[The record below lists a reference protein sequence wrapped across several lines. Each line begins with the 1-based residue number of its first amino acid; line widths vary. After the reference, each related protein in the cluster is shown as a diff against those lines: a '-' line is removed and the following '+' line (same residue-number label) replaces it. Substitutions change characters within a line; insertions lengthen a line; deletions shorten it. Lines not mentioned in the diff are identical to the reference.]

1 MIAGRSPVRSSRT
14 HRIAVTLMAATVLLG
29 CSGPDPASAPTSGVV
44 PAEHDPAG
52 VVAIGHSGLTGES
65 SDPQRPGED
74 ALENSWATGTNP
86 EVKSIYRRLSAVR
99 PETAGHVS
107 NRAMG
112 GAVAQDLPDQARAAL
127 ADVPAPALVIVQ
139 TIDNDIMCDGGDAA
153 HVPEFGEAVAETLTI
168 INDASPG
175 TKILIVGQPGRPT
188 VTGAE
193 AEAKRDPQLK
203 AEATGTGPCDFF
215 DPSGKINASHVAELR
230 RIIEGYEA
238 EQARVCA
245 AAQNCSTDDG
255 IAAAFVEGPDDRIL
269 GHWNVTGHAE
279 VAALFW
285 PAVAPL
291 FPV

>member
-1 MIAGRSPVRSSRT
+1 MITHQAPVRSSRVSRT
-14 HRIAVTLMAATVLLG
+14 AVTLLAATVLLG
-29 CSGPDPASAPTSGVV
+29 CGGQNPSAPASSAP
-44 PAEHDPAG
+44 PKQNPAG

-86 EVKSIYRRLSAVR
+86 DVKSIYLRLSAVR
-99 PETAGHVS
+99 PETQGHVS

-112 GAVAQDLPDQARAAL
+112 GAVAQDLPEQARAAL
-127 ADVPAPALVIVQ
+127 ADVPTPALVIVQ
-139 TIDNDIMCDGGDAA
+139 TIDNDITCDGGDAA

-168 INDASPG
+168 INEASPG

-188 VTGAE
+188 VAGTE
-193 AEAKRDPQLK
+193 VEAKRDPAMK
-203 AEATGTGPCDFF
+203 AETTGVGPCDFF
-215 DPSGKINASHVAELR
+215 DPSGKLNPSHVAELR
-230 RIIEGYEA
+230 SIIEGYEA

-245 AAQNCSTDDG
+245 AAQNCSTDEG
-255 IAAAFVEGPDDRIL
+255 IAAMFVEGPTDRIL
-269 GHWNVTGHAE
+269 GHWNVTGQAK

-285 PAVAPL
+285 PAVVPL

>member
-1 MIAGRSPVRSSRT
+1 MVVRAPVRSNRVART
-14 HRIAVTLMAATVLLG
+14 VVTVLAATVLLG
-29 CSGPDPASAPTSGVV
+29 CGGQNPSAPASGAPPT
-44 PAEHDPAG
+44 EQNPAG

-86 EVKSIYRRLSAVR
+86 EVKSIYLRLSAVR
-99 PETAGHVS
+99 PETQGHVT

-112 GAVAQDLPDQARAAL
+112 GAVAQDLPAQARAAL
-127 ADVPAPALVIVQ
+127 ADVPTPALVIVQ
-139 TIDNDIMCDGGDAA
+139 TIDGDISCDGGDDA
-153 HVPEFGEAVAETLTI
+153 HVPEFGEAVAETLSI
-168 INDASPG
+168 VNQASPG

-188 VTGAE
+188 VAGAE
-193 AEAKRDPQLK
+193 ADAKRDPALK
-203 AEATGTGPCDFF
+203 AEATGVGPCDFF
-215 DPSGKINASHVAELR
+215 DLSGKFNPSHVAELR

-245 AAQNCSTDDG
+245 AAQNCFTDEG
-255 IAAAFVEGPDDRIL
+255 IAATFVEAPNERIL
-269 GHWNVTGHAE
+269 GHWTVTGHAQ

-285 PAVAPL
+285 PAVVPL

>member
-1 MIAGRSPVRSSRT
+1 MMLVRVDAAGRTASILVALL
-14 HRIAVTLMAATVLLG
+14 AVTVLLG
-29 CSGPDPASAPTSGVV
+29 CGGQDPAGAPATSATPDGQQ
-44 PAEHDPAG
+44 PAG

-65 SDPQRPGED
+65 SDPDRPYEK

-86 EVKSIYRRLSAVR
+86 KVKSIYLRLSAVR
-99 PETAGHVS
+99 PETKGKVS
-107 NRAMG
+107 NWAMG
-112 GAVAQDLPDQARAAL
+112 GALAEDLPDQARAAL

-168 INDASPG
+168 INEASP
-175 TKILIVGQPGRPT
+175 TSKILIVGQPGRPT
-188 VTGAE
+188 VAGIE
-193 AEAKRDPQLK
+193 AEAKRDPATK
-203 AEATGTGPCDFF
+203 TETTGTGPCDFF
-215 DPSGKINASHVAELR
+215 DPSGTINSAHVADLR
-230 RIIEGYEA
+230 NIIEGYES

-245 AAQNCSTDDG
+245 AAQNCSTDEG
-255 IAAAFVEGPDDRIL
+255 ISAAFVEGPDDRIL
-269 GHWNVTGHAE
+269 GHWNVAGQGK